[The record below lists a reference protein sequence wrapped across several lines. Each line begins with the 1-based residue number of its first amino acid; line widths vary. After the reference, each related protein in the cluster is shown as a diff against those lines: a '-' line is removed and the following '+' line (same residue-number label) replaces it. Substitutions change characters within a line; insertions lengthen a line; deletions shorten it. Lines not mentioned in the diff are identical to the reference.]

1 MITMS
6 IQLRAALLHGTVI
19 TMMAILRQIRKR
31 KMRID
36 SSIFWI
42 LFSFILVLIA
52 VFPDLVYIVSSLLGI
67 ISPANLVLAGIIL
80 ILIVKMFLMTME
92 MSEMKEKLAELAR
105 SIALREE
112 REACMSRDRFD
123 QPEEDDGA
131 ESGK

>member
-6 IQLRAALLHGTVI
+6 IQLRAALILGAVI
-19 TMMAILRQIRKR
+19 TMMAMLRQIRKR

-36 SSIFWI
+36 SSIFWV
-42 LFSFILVLIA
+42 LFSFFFFLIA
-52 VFPDLVYIVSSLLGI
+52 VFPDLVYIASSLLGI

-80 ILIVKMFLMTME
+80 ILIVKMFLMTLE

-112 REACMSRDRFD
+112 REACMSRNRPDHAE
-123 QPEEDDGA
+123 EEDGT
-131 ESGK
+131 ES